1 MTTGEGRSVKAELKS
16 FLFAALCA
24 LALRLM
30 LPTVRDALGTSAR
43 AFVAAGA
50 DADAI
55 VETIG
60 ALIAPGGMRGALAY
74 AFSPS
79 REYISCFVAGL

>member
-1 MTTGEGRSVKAELKS
+1 MKAEMNPL
-16 FLFAALCA
+16 LLAALCA

-30 LPTVRDALGTSAR
+30 LPTVHDALGASAR

-50 DADAI
+50 DDAV

-79 REYISCFVAGL
+79 REYISCFVGEE

>member
-1 MTTGEGRSVKAELKS
+1 MKAEMKS
-16 FLFAALCA
+16 LLLAALCA

-79 REYISCFVAGL
+79 REYMSCFVAGL